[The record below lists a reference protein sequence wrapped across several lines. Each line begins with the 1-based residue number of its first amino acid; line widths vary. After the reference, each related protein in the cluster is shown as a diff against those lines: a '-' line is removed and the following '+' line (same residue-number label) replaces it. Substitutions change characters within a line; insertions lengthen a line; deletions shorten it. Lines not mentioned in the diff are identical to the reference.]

1 MTASGQDPFDD
12 LRPRDT
18 ASAAIK
24 KPDSRAFSIRWA
36 ALYDVATVVVLI
48 ALAVLAALTFRDY
61 SISNDEW
68 VQHQYGA
75 LILAYYR
82 SGLTDLAVFHFDNL
96 YLYGG
101 LFDICAVLL
110 SHAFPAIDA
119 YDLRHLMCA
128 FIGVG
133 GVAATAAT
141 ARLIAGP
148 RAGLIAAVALAICGS
163 WYGGMFNHTKDIPL
177 AATMMAACYFL
188 VRASRDLPAPRWK
201 DVLGFGFFTGCALG
215 IKVLGL
221 LLIGYAGIITLLSV
235 PQPIFS
241 DLRASAAFVV
251 RSMLC
256 FVPAFVLAYV
266 MMIAAWPWSALAPL
280 NPIRAIFSFADFHY
294 NIHTIFNGT
303 IYDMAH
309 VPVLYVPVYLLIK
322 LPLINLFAATFAIAA
337 ALIPFVARG
346 LDWSARR
353 RREIGFIAFTIAY
366 PLACQVI
373 GHGPAFTGMR
383 HFFFVLPPIAVL
395 AAIGLDAVVA
405 WFGHH
410 SRVLAVA
417 SFASFAVVLGVN
429 ADTLYRLH
437 PYEYLV
443 YNDFVGGLPGAADR
457 YVTDYWVNSM
467 NPAIDQLQSYL
478 ERTEGAGLPGNHKL
492 YKVAVCGERY
502 AFINHAKP
510 YLLWWKNWAEAD
522 FFISPTHMHCE
533 RDREGKVIVSIKRLG
548 VPIAVVKDIRKPRKV
563 PAVAAAESFLH

>member
-1 MTASGQDPFDD
+1 MTVSGLDPFNH

-18 ASAAIK
+18 ASTAIKTSKVRRFSASGVTLYDAAI
-24 KPDSRAFSIRWA
+24 
-36 ALYDVATVVVLI
+36 VLMLI
-48 ALAVLAALTFRDY
+48 GLAVLAALTFRDY

-75 LILAYYR
+75 LILAYYK
-82 SGLTDLAVFHFDNL
+82 SGLTDLSVFHFDNL

-101 LFDICAVLL
+101 LFDLCAVLL

-119 YDLRHLMCA
+119 YELRHLMCA

-177 AATMMAACYFL
+177 AAMMMASCYFL
-188 VRASRDLPAPRWK
+188 IRASRDLPTPRWQ
-201 DVLGFGFFTGCALG
+201 DVLGFGFFAGCALG

-221 LLIGYAGIITLLSV
+221 LLIGYAGIITLLSI

-241 DLRASAAFVV
+241 DLRASGTFVL
-251 RSMLC
+251 RSMLR
-256 FVPAFVLAYV
+256 FLLAFMLAYV
-266 MMIAAWPWSALAPL
+266 MMIAAWPWAALAPL
-280 NPIRAIFSFADFHY
+280 NPIRAIFSFAEFHY
-294 NIHTIFNGT
+294 SINTIFNGT

-322 LPLINLFAATFAIAA
+322 LPLVNLLAAFLAIIAA
-337 ALIPFVARG
+337 SVPFVARG
-346 LDWSARR
+346 FDWSARR
-353 RREIGFIAFTIAY
+353 RREVVFVAFTVAY

-383 HFFFVLPPIAVL
+383 HFFFVLPPVAVL

-405 WFGHH
+405 WFGRH
-410 SRVLAVA
+410 SRVLAA
-417 SFASFAVVLGVN
+417 AAFASIAVVLGVN

-443 YNDFVGGLPGAADR
+443 YNDLVGGLPGAADR

-467 NPAIDQLQSYL
+467 NPAIDQLQTYL
-478 ERTEGAGLPGNHKL
+478 ERTEGAGLPGSHKR

-502 AFINHAKP
+502 AFIDHAKP
-510 YLLWWKNWAEAD
+510 WLVWWKDWSEAD
-522 FFISPTHMHCE
+522 FFIAPTHMHCE
-533 RDREGKVIVSIKRLG
+533 RDRDGKVIVSIKRLG

-563 PAVAAAESFLH
+563 PAVAAAEPFLR